1 MEIWKDEKYLCFL
14 SCVFAMEDKKVEW
27 EKININFICFVKKNK
42 TMENEICLNLLSCSY
57 YIKFNSFYTRYK

>member
-42 TMENEICLNLLSCSY
+42 TMENVIWKVYREIFYLSRILS
-57 YIKFNSFYTRYK
+57 